1 MLLEPG
7 KKHPA
12 WMGAGGVGVEGRSI
26 RACIK
31 IFLNTHKVPG
41 PVRGQSVL
49 DGEAGTEVAY
59 AHLLAPLRGGC
70 LLFPLLNSSLSC

>member
-31 IFLNTHKVPG
+31 IFLNTHEVPG
-41 PVRGQSVL
+41 PV
-49 DGEAGTEVAY
+49 
-59 AHLLAPLRGGC
+59 
-70 LLFPLLNSSLSC
+70 